1 MNENIRIQR
10 LIREAR
16 VQRSADVGIA
26 LGEFLADLWIG
37 TAEMFG
43 KLPASRNPG
52 TLTRVQKTSP
62 AR

>member
-1 MNENIRIQR
+1 MNETARIQR
-10 LIREAR
+10 LIREAH

-43 KLPASRNPG
+43 KLPATRNPG
-52 TLTRVQKTSP
+52 TLTRIHKTSA

>member
-1 MNENIRIQR
+1 MNSNVRIQR

-16 VQRSADVGIA
+16 VQRSADVGVA

-43 KLPASRNPG
+43 KIPAARAN
-52 TLTRVQKTSP
+52 RVEKTST
-62 AR
+62 AG

>member
-52 TLTRVQKTSP
+52 TLTRVQKTSA

>member
-1 MNENIRIQR
+1 MNENVRIER

-16 VQRSADVGIA
+16 VQRSAEVGIA

-43 KLPASRNPG
+43 KLPATRNPG
-52 TLTRVQKTSP
+52 SR
-62 AR
+62 AAWR

>member
-1 MNENIRIQR
+1 MNDNVRIQR
-10 LIREAR
+10 LIREAH

-43 KLPASRNPG
+43 KLPETRNPG
-52 TLTRVQKTSP
+52 TLTRVQKTLP